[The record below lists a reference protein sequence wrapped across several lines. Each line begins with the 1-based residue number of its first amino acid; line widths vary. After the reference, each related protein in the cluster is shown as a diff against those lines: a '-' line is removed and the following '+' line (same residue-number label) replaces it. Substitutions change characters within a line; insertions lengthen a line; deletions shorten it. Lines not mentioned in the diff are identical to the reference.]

1 MALLALL
8 LGAAAL
14 VTAAAPA
21 RAADPAQ
28 VILDGEWQLD
38 RSEHDPCHV
47 AVPPVLGGLMHLEAD
62 FERGTVEGWLRGRGS
77 GSYTLPVACDSLNP
91 TEYELA
97 RPTTYEADFPVVE
110 MTFSGRLDP
119 TTGAFEVEGN
129 LWVEGSGSRAAP
141 DYQYSCV
148 PGGLTTSCPLYEF
161 RNEWTGTV
169 SGVVQ
174 GTGVNQG
181 EIDWSIPYCGAIS
194 PTEQGSTD
202 DWSSGGCPTVGQ
214 WQADVTEVVWQEN
227 EPPQIN
233 GIGANPAEATSNDT
247 VVIAVDATDPDDDPL
262 TCTWYIDGVQ
272 ISGSGVSVTWANPT
286 PGPHQ
291 IRVTVSDGVE
301 TVETSLND
309 LQIAEADDASDSGG
323 TLGAEPGNSSE
334 DDPGGGETVT
344 SAANPPTEDEGSV
357 FSAQSGDGDADE
369 GGEWSPLGVAIL
381 ILFLILMALAAGF
394 PLKAA
399 VASVLAGW
407 RPGLTP
413 PTAGETAALARACS
427 WGFPRSL
434 RWSRWKARCSRGAAP
449 TPGHPLPSSCCSP
462 ASPTRCWVAKVPARV
477 TGFR

>member
-1 MALLALL
+1 MPRPRSPGAGETRDRRPGRAQTAGRACSLAGDLVSKVWGMPRRPIGNGKPRRAIALLALL
-8 LGAAAL
+8 LGTAAL
-14 VTAAAPA
+14 VAAAAPA

-28 VILDGEWQLD
+28 VTLDGEWQLD
-38 RSEHDPCHV
+38 RSEHDPCYV

-62 FERGTVEGWLRGRGS
+62 FERGTVEGWLRGDGS
-77 GSYTLPVACDSLNP
+77 GSYTLPVACDNLNP

-119 TTGAFEVEGN
+119 TTGAFEVEGD

-141 DYQYSCV
+141 DYLYSCV

-161 RNEWTGTV
+161 PNEWTGTV

-202 DWSSGGCPTVGQ
+202 DWSGGGCPTVGQ

-233 GIGANPAEATSNDT
+233 GIGATPTEATSNDT

-262 TCTWYIDGVQ
+262 TYTWYIDGVQ
-272 ISGSGVSVTWANPT
+272 LPGSGVSVTWTNPT

-301 TVETSLND
+301 TVETSLD
-309 LQIAEADDASDSGG
+309 DFLIAEAATPATRAGPPESS
-323 TLGAEPGNSSE
+323 PGIHREMSRAG
-334 DDPGGGETVT
+334 PGR
-344 SAANPPTEDEGSV
+344 SPRPPTPPPGTMGVSSV
-357 FSAQSGDGDADE
+357 PSPETGMRMRGASGHRWAI
-369 GGEWSPLGVAIL
+369 AIL
-381 ILFLILMALAAGF
+381 ILFLIL
-394 PLKAA
+394 
-399 VASVLAGW
+399 W
-407 RPGLTP
+407 RWP
-413 PTAGETAALARACS
+413 PA
-427 WGFPRSL
+427 WP
-434 RWSRWKARCSRGAAP
+434 
-449 TPGHPLPSSCCSP
+449 
-462 ASPTRCWVAKVPARV
+462 
-477 TGFR
+477 